1 MAQNEAQKMQEQ
13 MGVVKEVVL
22 KYPVRLADGTLLEK
36 IRIRRPKVG
45 DLRAVSRIQ
54 GSTESETETLQS
66 FEMIARLTGMV
77 TEDLDMLDS
86 ADFMALGECLRE
98 FTGN

>member
-22 KYPVRLADGTLLEK
+22 QYPVRLADGTLLEK
-36 IRIRRPKVG
+36 IRRPKVG

-54 GSTESETETLQS
+54 GATESETETLQS